1 MKWLLIEERLTS
13 RKEVD
18 DELIDKPDEPIDL
31 DSLVLNIV
39 DDDLVE
45 EGAGKAIAF
54 SVLAFLLTSM
64 GMVEGAEF
72 RKGALK
78 FMQDKQVENGRVTIT
93 KGELRGLVEQAKV
106 PTKMAGRWTEVQAKN
121 ILMRTL
127 YAEARGDKKP
137 GMDMVMT
144 VIWNR
149 GAQDLRHLADEC
161 LRTEQFSCWNS
172 VTNSLKTPST
182 YKVEFPE
189 GAKAKSGED
198 RQMWLVASNIV
209 ESVFS
214 GNFQPVNSQ
223 WNAYYNPDKAHPSW
237 AKKLRNTKMVGH
249 HLVGTLQDQIQHAK
263 NLKKKDQ
270 MMAGVKPTQVA
281 QVKTKNYTVKDDDT
295 LWSIAGK
302 KMSVVNQIKALN
314 GLKSDTIHPGQTLKI
329 PA

>member
-1 MKWLLIEERLTS
+1 MKWKRLYMEERYGNM
-13 RKEVD
+13 
-18 DELIDKPDEPIDL
+18 IDL
-31 DSLVLNIV
+31 DNLVLNIV
-39 DDDLVE
+39 DDELVE
-45 EGAGKAIAF
+45 EGAGKVIAF
-54 SVLAFLLTSM
+54 SALAFLLSSM

-78 FMQDKQVENGRVTIT
+78 FMKDKQVENGRVTIT

-106 PTKMAGRWTEVQAKN
+106 PQKMIGKWTEVQAKN

-149 GAQDLRHLADEC
+149 GAQDLKHLADEC

-182 YKVEFPE
+182 YKIEFPE
-189 GAKAKSGED
+189 GAKAKAGED

-209 ESVFS
+209 ESVFNGS
-214 GNFQPVNSQ
+214 FHPVNDH

-270 MMAGVKPTQVA
+270 LLAGKKPTQVA
-281 QVKTKNYTVKDDDT
+281 QVKTKDYTVKDDDT